1 MPSTSS
7 SDSNQVSFYL
17 LPPKQ
22 QNFNNRGYKKLAEEL
37 YRLTQVEEDYVI
49 PELDGKFGAEQII
62 NLGLCAETVYIIGS
76 GKEATVYMARDNQGE
91 LVAIK
96 LYRIYRTAH
105 RSDLLDLDGNVSGAR
120 DKGTQS
126 AVRVQAASILAMQ
139 EYDMLVEL
147 YDKGVPLPMPYEQK
161 DFAYSME
168 LLGSEIGPSP
178 LLKEVNL
185 LELGLEP
192 IEVLEDILDIY
203 YKMFT
208 ECHIAHADFN
218 EHNLIWHNNRIFVI
232 DVLQARKY
240 NSNNISPFASK
251 GNYISKIEAYEL
263 LERDITSIMR
273 HFRQKY
279 SVSFD
284 TKEVI
289 ELMMD
294 LQDEDSLWYQTFQY
308 IHGERHFSR

>member
-1 MPSTSS
+1 
-7 SDSNQVSFYL
+7 
-17 LPPKQ
+17 
-22 QNFNNRGYKKLAEEL
+22 
-37 YRLTQVEEDYVI
+37 
-49 PELDGKFGAEQII
+49 
-62 NLGLCAETVYIIGS
+62 
-76 GKEATVYMARDNQGE
+76 
-91 LVAIK
+91 
-96 LYRIYRTAH
+96 
-105 RSDLLDLDGNVSGAR
+105 
-120 DKGTQS
+120 
-126 AVRVQAASILAMQ
+126 
-139 EYDMLVEL
+139 
-147 YDKGVPLPMPYEQK
+147 
-161 DFAYSME
+161 
-168 LLGSEIGPSP
+168 P

-185 LELGLEP
+185 LELGLDP

-203 YKMFT
+203 YKIFAD
-208 ECHIAHADFN
+208 CYVAHGDFN
-218 EHNLIWHNNRIFVI
+218 EHNLIWHNNQIFVI